1 MELEQVLLLQSL
13 MLFQIKYNQLDLP
26 TTVRLRKIV
35 EQNQLVQ
42 KRE

>member
-1 MELEQVLLLQSL
+1 MELEQVLLLQLL

-26 TTVRLRKIV
+26 TIVRLRKIV